1 MTPSAQPKLKP
12 LPLLEVLA
20 RTGYSLPR
28 LVKLMHRGDFP
39 PKPWTAD
46 KVDAWVADRKEGK
59 PFPSGAVSLP
69 WRQTKLRPPLP
80 SITTRDYYTAREIKE
95 IAGVIQKTSLNN
107 WIAKGIFPQRIP
119 GQGNR
124 WNKAEVDAWRSDR
137 DKGYPMLY
145 PMVHPPFA
153 QEYLRWQATGQPLED
168 ITYAWL
174 PAKKLAVQWM
184 NGRPRKNA
192 TTIILEQPLDTPLS
206 MAVPVPLQP
215 PEQSPQQA
223 QAPVPETCTNCHT
236 PTNPGHLHCT
246 TCEFLLKYGHLKKF
260 EERKASSP

>member
-1 MTPSAQPKLKP
+1 MTPQLKP

-28 LVKLMHRGDFP
+28 LQKLMLQGDFP
-39 PKPWTAD
+39 QKPWTAD
-46 KVDAWVADRKEGK
+46 KVDAWVADRKENK

-80 SITTRDYYTAREIKE
+80 NITTRDYYTAREIKE

-124 WNKAEVDAWRSDR
+124 WDKAEVDAWRSDR

-145 PMVHPPFA
+145 PIVHPPFA

-184 NGRPRKNA
+184 NGRPRKGA
-192 TTIILEQPLDTPLS
+192 TTIDLVQPSQQPEPATVAEISFLEQPTGQS
-206 MAVPVPLQP
+206 LQ
-215 PEQSPQQA
+215 QV
-223 QAPVPETCTNCHT
+223 QAPVPGTCTNCT
-236 PTNPGHLHCT
+236 QPANPGHIHCT
-246 TCEFLLKYGHLKKF
+246 TCEFLLKYGHQQKF
-260 EERKASSP
+260 NDRTVT